1 MKETILLS
9 AITLMTSNL
18 FAGDLSDAFKNGK
31 IKGELKSYYFQ
42 EKQSDTGSSSIF
54 HNGGSINYLTGNYYG
69 FNLGSTFQASSVSNI
84 DGTNRFTEDED
95 ASGAVLSELFVS
107 YTKGNSSVKVG
118 RQYIGTPLIA
128 GSGSRMIRQSFQGY
142 TFTNKDLPNT
152 SISLIYVDR
161 FQGRTD
167 NNGNT
172 GNFVKTFITNSPYSN
187 SPYSYTLEKGA
198 YSIYLENTSIKDL
211 DINAQYVD
219 AIDNFKTVYLDSTY
233 NLGNFSATGQYIG
246 TKFDDN
252 KADGNFIA
260 LKLGTKINA
269 FTINAAV
276 SKNISNGNVE
286 SGLGYGADTSLTAN
300 EIYGGVFSYING
312 AKAYKL
318 DVGTKIDKVGINLAY
333 VYTDL
338 ENNKSNDKETDIT
351 VSYDVNKNLK
361 INLLH
366 AIVDG
371 TEDYS
376 RPKADSETRI
386 KIQYTF

>member
-1 MKETILLS
+1 MKKTILLS

-54 HNGGSINYLTGNYYG
+54 LNFFSINYLTGNYYG
-69 FNLGSTFQASSVSNI
+69 FNLCLTFPSLLVSNI

-128 GSGSRMIRQSFQGY
+128 VSGSRMIRQSFQGY

-172 GNFVKTFITNSPYSN
+172 GNFVKTFITNSPYSI
-187 SPYSYTLEKGA
+187 SPY
-198 YSIYLENTSIKDL
+198 
-211 DINAQYVD
+211 
-219 AIDNFKTVYLDSTY
+219 
-233 NLGNFSATGQYIG
+233 
-246 TKFDDN
+246 
-252 KADGNFIA
+252 
-260 LKLGTKINA
+260 
-269 FTINAAV
+269 
-276 SKNISNGNVE
+276 
-286 SGLGYGADTSLTAN
+286 
-300 EIYGGVFSYING
+300 
-312 AKAYKL
+312 
-318 DVGTKIDKVGINLAY
+318 
-333 VYTDL
+333 
-338 ENNKSNDKETDIT
+338 
-351 VSYDVNKNLK
+351 
-361 INLLH
+361 
-366 AIVDG
+366 
-371 TEDYS
+371 
-376 RPKADSETRI
+376 
-386 KIQYTF
+386 